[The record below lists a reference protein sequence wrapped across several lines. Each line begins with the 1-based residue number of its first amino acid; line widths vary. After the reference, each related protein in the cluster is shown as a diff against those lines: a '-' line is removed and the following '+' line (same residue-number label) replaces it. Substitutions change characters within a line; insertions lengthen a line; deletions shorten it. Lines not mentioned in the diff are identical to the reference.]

1 MQEKTKKISL
11 LNKFIIVMLV
21 ITITMTNFLIVGK
34 SLVTYAAEA
43 LLDNQTEATIS
54 KNVKFDTYFESDNG
68 NTHYLISDVNASNA
82 NMKVK
87 LDVTAGYLKDAKI
100 EIQDANYEINNIVDT
115 LGKVQSA
122 SEKQINLRQINS
134 GENIEL
140 VFAIGTKTANN
151 MELANVSKD
160 SKVILRAIYVDEK
173 GNEIE
178 LEKEIIVNVSW
189 TGTFENEINMELAKY
204 TNFVQNGEEKVLV
217 QVLATSGLKDTQNKL
232 PIKENNIEVSIPNLA
247 GAKPEQVIVFAKST
261 MATNGKEEG
270 NTILPEEN
278 VIKDLENGTV
288 KIKIENKEENGKVWA
303 DEGNDEILLTY
314 IYNKKDITEEIKAIA
329 LKGSSEM
336 SIYSGNGINTVKN
349 EITSEFDLTNLK
361 GSIISI
367 NLDTDIEEISKGK
380 MYANSVIQN
389 KQYET
394 IVETKSLVEV
404 SYKDIVSEI
413 KIDDTDTYFTDEN
426 GNKYLLGGNIYYK
439 STKISKENFEKILGT
454 DGEIKILDENGNVI
468 TLINNSLQANEN
480 GDYVIEYASKY
491 SKLSF
496 ITTKPVSEGELCITN
511 QRAISKE
518 LVSSKDQI
526 SMFKNIVTQMKVDL
540 KEMDSYITIESKE
553 IIIPLAE
560 TVTSA
565 NISLSTNVLSTV
577 VNNEDIEIK
586 LELNNAVETSDLYID
601 GTFKIEF
608 PEYVEDVTVKNSN
621 ILYSEGLNI
630 KEITKQIENG
640 KVVLYVT
647 LEGIQS
653 QFSTGTVTN
662 GTNIILGTDIKT
674 KLLTPSSENV
684 IKLYYQ
690 NKNAVSYEQIDES
703 TRMGYN
709 ETPVSFVSPT
719 GMLAVN
725 KISDYEETGKSII
738 SVNQGTVVDKIEMDS
753 EAIEA
758 KMDLMLINN
767 TGSVCNSLRVL
778 GRIPF
783 EGNKKVG
790 TDEDLQ
796 TTVNT
801 NMIQGLSIDEKYAQ
815 NAKIYYSENGEATD
829 DLADA
834 NNLWTENP
842 ADFSKVKSY
851 LVVLENY
858 EFKQGET
865 INMTYDFRVPEMID
879 LNNFLYGSFGA
890 TYEKTSEFGV
900 QEETAVADVVGLT
913 TGTGPVMEINQTV
926 SVGENGV
933 IQEGQIVK
941 YTFSIKN
948 AGNTDIENLKVK
960 YLLPDYSVYGEFVE
974 PGSMGPQ
981 ESVFMEIETQV
992 DEETGKNYTE
1002 FDIGTVAPGET
1013 VEKEL
1018 LVKFNELPSIADY
1031 YADQEGFFYD
1041 ETSGKYY
1048 ILVQNP
1054 DGTYTETEVT
1064 SVPDVYAVSTL
1075 KITATDLELKTVE
1088 GKPNKVEKVVLLVS
1102 EKSSKAENVALKENE
1117 NLTYTISIKNNTDKK
1132 LEEVVLEKVLP
1143 QGLNFSKVYAEEYD
1157 EQEEVYKPAIEG
1169 TYNEGTRLV
1178 SLTIPEL
1185 EAGDM
1190 KEVKIEVTAASLAQD
1205 EYSKTITSSSTVYAK
1220 DVSKHVT
1227 TEVKNLVAKPK
1238 LAIEQTDTANGEY
1251 VSEREEITFILTIK
1265 NEGQIS
1271 TEKIKIESKISEY
1284 FIPTN
1289 INYGIDNEEKTNI
1302 SAGSNNILLE
1312 KVIEPGQTLTLNVT
1326 VNAVDLPNTL
1336 DEITVENVFTLTG
1349 DLIGELKSNTVVK
1362 TIEQSPEPNDPGD
1375 NTPEEPDN
1383 PEGPDDPII
1392 PEIKTYKIKGTA
1404 WLDENSNGA
1413 RETNE
1418 KLFSGIRV
1426 ILLNAKTGDII
1437 VDRTTG
1443 KAKETTTLEN
1453 GTYEFDNLVQGEY
1466 IVVFYHDSSIYG
1478 LTEYAKP
1485 GVDSNINSDVILTKI
1500 MDNGE
1505 EKTAAVTNT
1514 IVIDEKSIS
1523 NIDIG
1528 LVTNK
1533 KADLKLDKY
1542 VSLITV
1548 QNKDG
1553 VKTYNYT
1560 DTTLAK
1566 VEISAKRM
1574 SGSVVIVEYIMVV
1587 TNEGNIPMYAKNI
1600 VDYMPK
1606 DMKFNSD
1613 LNPNWYAGNDGNLY
1627 NNELSNTV
1635 INPGESKNIKLIL
1648 TKTMTENNTG
1658 LSNNRAE
1665 IYEAYNELGIAD
1677 IDSVPAN
1684 QAEGEDDLGTA
1695 NVFVTVKTGEE
1706 VTYIC
1711 TILVALVI
1719 FVTGVYF
1726 IRRKTSRYYN

>member
-1 MQEKTKKISL
+1 M
-11 LNKFIIVMLV
+11 
-21 ITITMTNFLIVGK
+21 
-34 SLVTYAAEA
+34 
-43 LLDNQTEATIS
+43 
-54 KNVKFDTYFESDNG
+54 
-68 NTHYLISDVNASNA
+68 
-82 NMKVK
+82 
-87 LDVTAGYLKDAKI
+87 
-100 EIQDANYEINNIVDT
+100 
-115 LGKVQSA
+115 QSA
-122 SEKQINLRQINS
+122 SESQINLRQINP

-140 VFAIGTKTANN
+140 IFEIGTKTIDN
-151 MELANVSKD
+151 MDLANVSKD
-160 SKVILRAIYVDEK
+160 SKVILKAIYVDEE
-173 GNEIE
+173 GNEINI
-178 LEKEIIVNVSW
+178 EKEIAINISW
-189 TGTFENEINMELAKY
+189 TGTFENEVSMELAKY
-204 TNFVQNGEEKVLV
+204 TNFVQNGEEKVLL
-217 QVLATSGLKDTQNKL
+217 QVLTKSGLKDTQNKL
-232 PIKENNIEVSIPNLA
+232 PIKENNIEVLVPTLA
-247 GAKPEQVIVFAKST
+247 GAKPEQVIVLAKNT

-270 NTILPEEN
+270 QAILPDEN
-278 VIKDLENGTV
+278 VVKDLENGLI
-288 KIKIENKEENGKVWA
+288 KIKLENKEENGKVWA
-303 DEGNDEILLTY
+303 GKGNDEILLTF
-314 IYNKKDITEEIKAIA
+314 IYNKKDLTEEIKTIASKAI
-329 LKGSSEM
+329 SEM
-336 SIYSGNGINTVKN
+336 TIYSGNGISTVKN
-349 EITSEFDLTNLK
+349 EVTSEFDLSSLK
-361 GSIISI
+361 GSIISLD
-367 NLDTDIEEISKGK
+367 LDTNISEISKGK
-380 MYANSVIQN
+380 MYANSIIQN

-394 IVETKSLVEV
+394 ILETKSLVEI

-413 KIDDTDTYFTDEN
+413 KIDDVDTYFTDEN
-426 GNKYLLGGNIYYK
+426 ANKYLLGGNIYYK
-439 STKISKENFEKILGT
+439 SSKISKENFEKILGQ
-454 DGEIKILDENGNVI
+454 DGEIKVLDENGNVV
-468 TLINNSLQANEN
+468 TLINSSLQADEN
-480 GDYVIEYASKY
+480 GDYIVEYASKY
-491 SKLSF
+491 AKLSF
-496 ITTKPVSEGELCITN
+496 VTTKPVKEGELCITN
-511 QRAISKE
+511 TRAISPE
-518 LVSSKDQI
+518 LVSSKEQI
-526 SMFKNIVTQMKVDL
+526 TEFKNITTQIKVDV
-540 KEMDSYITIESKE
+540 KENDSYITLENKE
-553 IIIPLAE
+553 ISIPLTE

-565 NISLSTNVLSTV
+565 NISLSTNTLSTI
-577 VNNEDIEIK
+577 VNNEDVEIK
-586 LELNNAVETSDLYID
+586 LELNNAVESSDLYIG

-608 PEYVEDVTVKNSN
+608 PEYIEDVTVKNYN

-630 KEITKQIENG
+630 KEIIKQIENG

-647 LEGIQS
+647 LEGVQS

-674 KLLTPSSENV
+674 KLLTPASENV

-690 NKNAVSYEQIDES
+690 NSNAVAYSQIDEA
-703 TRMGYN
+703 TQMGYN
-709 ETPVSFVSPT
+709 EVKISFVSPA

-725 KISDYEETGKSII
+725 KISEYDETGKSII
-738 SVNQGTVVDKIEMDS
+738 SVNQGTVVDKIKMDS
-753 EAIEA
+753 EAIDA

-767 TGSVCNSLRVL
+767 TGNVCNSLKVL

-790 TDEDLQ
+790 TDEDLK
-796 TTVNT
+796 TTVDT
-801 NMIQGLSIDEKYAQ
+801 NMIQGISLDENLAQ
-815 NAKIYYSENGEATD
+815 NAKIYYSENGEASD
-829 DLADA
+829 DLSDA
-834 NNLWTENP
+834 NNGWTESP

-851 LVVLENY
+851 LVVFENY
-858 EFKQGET
+858 EFKQGEV
-865 INMTYDFRVPEMID
+865 INMSYNFKVPEMID

-890 TYEKTSEFGV
+890 SYEKTSEFGT

-926 SVGENGV
+926 SVGEDG
-933 IQEGQIVK
+933 IIREGQIVK

-960 YLLPDYSVYGEFVE
+960 YLLPDYSVYGEYVE

-1013 VEKEL
+1013 VKKEL

-1031 YADQEGFFYD
+1031 YANEEGFFYD

-1088 GKPNKVEKVVLLVS
+1088 GKPNKVEKVVLLTE
-1102 EKSSKAENVALKENE
+1102 EKSSQAENIALKENE
-1117 NLTYTISIKNNTDKK
+1117 ELTYTISIKNNTDKV
-1132 LEEVVLEKVLP
+1132 LEEVVLEKILP
-1143 QGLNFSKVYAEEYD
+1143 EGLNFTKIYAEEYD
-1157 EQEEVYKPAIEG
+1157 EQEEIYKPGIEG
-1169 TYNEGTRLV
+1169 TYDEGTRKA
-1178 SLTIPEL
+1178 SITIPEL
-1185 EAGDM
+1185 QAGDM
-1190 KEVKIEVTAASLAQD
+1190 IDVKVETTTASLGQD

-1220 DVSKHVT
+1220 DVSKHIT
-1227 TEVKNLVAKPK
+1227 TEVSNLVAKPK
-1238 LAIEQTDTANGEY
+1238 LTVEQTDSANGEY
-1251 VSEREEITFILTIK
+1251 VSEREEVIFTLTVK

-1271 TEKIKIESKISEY
+1271 TEKMKISSQISEY

-1289 INYGIDNEEKTNI
+1289 INYGINDEEKTNI
-1302 SAGSNNILLE
+1302 SAGSNNILIETTL
-1312 KVIEPGQTLTLNVT
+1312 EPGETLTLNVT
-1326 VNAVDLPNTL
+1326 VNAADLPNDL
-1336 DEITVENVFTLTG
+1336 QEVTVENVFTLTG
-1349 DLIGELKSNTVVK
+1349 DLIGEIQSNKIIK

-1375 NTPEEPDN
+1375 NNPSDPEDPTDPDEPT
-1383 PEGPDDPII
+1383 I

-1413 RETNE
+1413 RDTNE

-1466 IVVFYHDSSIYG
+1466 IVVFYHDSAVYG
-1478 LTEYAKP
+1478 LTEYAKS
-1485 GVDSNINSDVILTKI
+1485 GVDSTLNSDVILTKI

-1514 IVIDEKSIS
+1514 IVIEEKSIS

-1574 SGSVVIVEYIMVV
+1574 AGSVVIVEYIMVV
-1587 TNEGNIPMYAKNI
+1587 TNEGNMPMYARNI

-1627 NNELSNTV
+1627 NNELVDTV
-1635 INPGESKNIKLIL
+1635 INPGESKNVKLIL
-1648 TKTMTENNTG
+1648 TKTMTENNVG

-1665 IYEAYNELGIAD
+1665 LYETYNELGIAD

-1684 QAEGEDDLGTA
+1684 QAEGEDDMGTA

-1726 IRRKTSRYYN
+1726 IKRKTSRYYN